1 MKSTAKPLS
10 EKAHSSKEMYDA
22 LLVAAVPHSPLYQ
35 SWRRLMR
42 NRLAFGGLI
51 LVSVF
56 ILVALFAPFLA
67 PLNPNAQIYEYEI
80 KPPLFKGNLILK
92 KTDAVGGE
100 SFKAVPIR
108 SYEQRGDTLAI
119 VDFEGREEK
128 IPTSQLFGTKES
140 DWHKTPIFVMG
151 TDKYGRDV
159 CSRIIYG
166 ARVSL
171 AVGAI
176 ATSISL
182 LIGLSLGALAGF
194 FRGKVDGV
202 VMWVMNVVWSFP
214 ELLLVIA
221 ISVAL
226 GRGFWQVFLAV
237 GLASWVDTAR
247 IVRGQF
253 FSLREREF
261 VEATKAL
268 GFSAARTIFKHILP
282 NTFGPVTVVA
292 TAGFATAI
300 IAEASLSFLGF
311 GVQPPTASWGSMM
324 RDGYAYIVSGNGWWL
339 TVFPG
344 LAIMLAVL
352 AINLLGDGLRD
363 AFDTRLKP

>member
-1 MKSTAKPLS
+1 MNNTETLSAKA
-10 EKAHSSKEMYDA
+10 EYDA
-22 LLVAAVPHSPLYQ
+22 QFAVAVPHSLLYQ
-35 SWRRLMR
+35 SWRRLVR

-51 LVSVF
+51 LMSGFAV
-56 ILVALFAPFLA
+56 LALFAPILA
-67 PLNPNAQIYEYEI
+67 PMNPNTQIYEYEI
-80 KPPLFKGNLILK
+80 KPPFFRGNLILK
-92 KTDAVGGE
+92 KSELASGE
-100 SFKAVPIR
+100 AFKAIPIR
-108 SYEQRGDTLAI
+108 SFEQKGDTLYV
-119 VDFEGREEK
+119 VDFEGRIET
-128 IPTSQLFGTKES
+128 IPTNELFGTHES
-140 DWHKTPIFVMG
+140 DWHKTPIYLMG

-159 CSRIIYG
+159 CSRVIYG

-171 AVGAI
+171 SVGVI

-182 LIGLSLGALAGF
+182 LIGVTLGAVAGY
-194 FRGKVDGV
+194 FRGKVDAV
-202 VMWVMNVVWSFP
+202 VMWIMNVFWSFP

-268 GFSAARTIFKHILP
+268 GFSATRTIFKHILP
-282 NTFGPVTVVA
+282 NTLGPVTVVA

-311 GVQPPTASWGSMM
+311 GVQPPTASWGSML

-363 AFDTRLKP
+363 ALDTRLKP

>member
-1 MKSTAKPLS
+1 MMNPSEPISAKANS
-10 EKAHSSKEMYDA
+10 ASAEYDA
-22 LLVAAVPHSPLYQ
+22 QLADAVPHSPLYQ
-35 SWRRLMR
+35 SWRRLRR

-51 LVSVF
+51 LVVF
-56 ILVALFAPFLA
+56 FIVVALFAPVLS
-67 PLNPNAQIYEYEI
+67 PMNPNAQIYEYEI

-92 KTDAVGGE
+92 KIDASEGDP
-100 SFKAVPIR
+100 FKAIPIR
-108 SYEQRGDTLAI
+108 SYAQQGDTLFI
-119 VDFEGREEK
+119 TDFEGREEK
-128 IPTSQLFGTKES
+128 IPTSELFGTKES
-140 DWHKTPIFVMG
+140 DWHKTPIYLMG

-166 ARVSL
+166 TRVSL
-171 AVGAI
+171 AVGVI

-182 LIGLSLGALAGF
+182 LIGLTLGAVAGY
-194 FRGKVDGV
+194 FRGKVDAI

-282 NTFGPVTVVA
+282 NTVGPVTVVA

-311 GVQPPTASWGSMM
+311 GVQPPTASWGSML

-363 AFDTRLKP
+363 AFDTRLK

>member
-1 MKSTAKPLS
+1 MKNASESLSAKVEYEARL
-10 EKAHSSKEMYDA
+10 AD
-22 LLVAAVPHSPLYQ
+22 AVPHSPLYQ
-35 SWRRLMR
+35 SWRRLVR

-51 LVSVF
+51 LFGVF
-56 ILVALFAPFLA
+56 VLLALFAPLLA
-67 PLNPNAQIYEYEI
+67 PMNPNAQIYEYEI
-80 KPPLFKGNLILK
+80 KPPFFRGNLILK
-92 KTDAVGGE
+92 KSENAE
-100 SFKAVPIR
+100 SEAFKAIPIR
-108 SYEQRGDTLAI
+108 SFEQQGDTLFI
-119 VDFEGREEK
+119 IDFEGRAEK
-128 IPTSQLFGTKES
+128 IPTSELFGKRES
-140 DWHKTPIFVMG
+140 DWHKTPIYVMG

-159 CSRIIYG
+159 FSRIIYG

-182 LIGLSLGALAGF
+182 VIGLTLGAVAGY
-194 FRGKVDGV
+194 FRGKVDAV
-202 VMWVMNVVWSFP
+202 VMWIMNVVWSFP

-282 NTFGPVTVVA
+282 NTLGPVTVVA

-311 GVQPPTASWGSMM
+311 GVQPPTASWGSML

-363 AFDTRLKP
+363 ALDTRLKP

>member
-1 MKSTAKPLS
+1 MTNKTETIAAKA
-10 EKAHSSKEMYDA
+10 EYDA
-22 LLVAAVPHSPLYQ
+22 LLADAAPHSPLYQ
-35 SWRRLMR
+35 SWKRLTR

-51 LVSVF
+51 LVCAF
-56 ILVALFAPFLA
+56 IIVALFAPALA
-67 PLNPNAQIYEYEI
+67 PMNPNAQIYEYEI
-80 KPPLFKGNLILK
+80 KPPLFQGNVILK
-92 KTDAVGGE
+92 KSDASEGDP
-100 SFKAVPIR
+100 FKAIPIR
-108 SYEQRGDTLAI
+108 SYVQQGDTLFI
-119 VDFEGREEK
+119 TDFEGRAEK
-128 IPTSQLFGTKES
+128 IPTSELFGTKES
-140 DWHKTPIFVMG
+140 DWRKTPIYLMG

-159 CSRIIYG
+159 FSRIIYG

-182 LIGLSLGALAGF
+182 LIGITLGAVAGY
-194 FRGKVDGV
+194 FRGKVDAV
-202 VMWVMNVVWSFP
+202 VMWAMNVVWSFP

-268 GFSAARTIFKHILP
+268 GFSAGRTIFKHILP
-282 NTFGPVTVVA
+282 NALGPVTVVA

-311 GVQPPTASWGSMM
+311 GVQPPTASWGSML

-363 AFDTRLKP
+363 AFDTRLKS

>member
-1 MKSTAKPLS
+1 MTNKAEPIAAKA
-10 EKAHSSKEMYDA
+10 EYDA
-22 LLVAAVPHSPLYQ
+22 LLADAVPHSPLYQ
-35 SWRRLMR
+35 SWKRLTR

-51 LVSVF
+51 LVGAF
-56 ILVALFAPFLA
+56 IIVALFAPALA
-67 PLNPNAQIYEYEI
+67 PMNPNAQIYEYEI
-80 KPPLFKGNLILK
+80 KPPLFQGNVILK
-92 KTDAVGGE
+92 KSDASEGDP
-100 SFKAVPIR
+100 FRAVPIR
-108 SYEQRGDTLAI
+108 SYEQRDDTLFI
-119 VDFEGREEK
+119 MDFEGREEK
-128 IPTSQLFGTKES
+128 IPTSELFGKSES
-140 DWHKTPIFVMG
+140 DWHKTPIYLMG

-159 CSRIIYG
+159 FSRIIYG

-182 LIGLSLGALAGF
+182 LIGITLGAVAGY
-194 FRGKVDGV
+194 FRGKVDAI

-268 GFSAARTIFKHILP
+268 GFSAARAIFKHILP
-282 NTFGPVTVVA
+282 NALGPVTVVA

-311 GVQPPTASWGSMM
+311 GVQPPTASWGSML

-363 AFDTRLKP
+363 AFDTRLKS

>member
-1 MKSTAKPLS
+1 MNTAETLS
-10 EKAHSSKEMYDA
+10 AKAEWDA
-22 LLVAAVPHSPLYQ
+22 LLDSDAPRSPMRQ
-35 SWRRLMR
+35 AWARLTR
-42 NRLAFGGLI
+42 NRLAVAGLTI
-51 LVSVF
+51 VAFLIF
-56 ILVALFAPFLA
+56 VALFAPILA
-67 PLNPNAQIYEYEI
+67 PMNPNAQIYEYEI
-80 KPPLFKGNLILK
+80 KPPLFRGNLILR
-92 KTDAVGGE
+92 KTQTADGA
-100 SFKAVPIR
+100 SFKAIPIR
-108 SYEQRGDTLAI
+108 SFEARGDTLFVA
-119 VDFEGREEK
+119 DFEGREER
-128 IPTSQLFGTKES
+128 IPTSELFGESES
-140 DWHKTPIFVMG
+140 DWHKTPLYLMG

-159 CSRIIYG
+159 FSRVIYG
-166 ARVSL
+166 TRVSL

-176 ATSISL
+176 ATTISL
-182 LIGLSLGALAGF
+182 LIGLTLGALAGY
-194 FRGKVDGV
+194 FRGKVDLIIT
-202 VMWVMNVVWSFP
+202 WLMNVAWSFP

-247 IVRGQF
+247 IARGQF

-268 GFSAARTIFKHILP
+268 GFGAARTIFKHILP
-282 NTFGPVTVVA
+282 NALGPITVVA

-311 GVQPPTASWGSMM
+311 GVQPPTASWGSML

-363 AFDTRLKP
+363 ALDARLNS

>member
-1 MKSTAKPLS
+1 MNNTELLTATT
-10 EKAHSSKEMYDA
+10 EYDA
-22 LLVAAVPHSPLYQ
+22 LQVDAVPHSPLYQ
-35 SWRRLMR
+35 SWRRLVR
-42 NRLAFGGLI
+42 NRLAVVGLI
-51 LVSVF
+51 IIGVF
-56 ILVALFAPFLA
+56 VFVAIFAPLLA
-67 PLNPNAQIYEYEI
+67 PMNPNAQIYEYEI
-80 KPPLFKGNLILK
+80 KPPLFRGNLILK
-92 KTDAVGGE
+92 KSETADGE
-100 SFKAVPIR
+100 AFKAIPIR
-108 SYEQRGDTLAI
+108 SFEQQGDSLLMI
-119 VDFEGREEK
+119 DFEGRAEK
-128 IPTSQLFGTKES
+128 IPTSELFGNRES
-140 DWHKTPIFVMG
+140 DWHKTPIYVMG

-159 CSRIIYG
+159 FSRIIYG

-171 AVGAI
+171 SVGVI

-182 LIGLSLGALAGF
+182 LIGLSLGAMAGY

-202 VMWVMNVVWSFP
+202 VMWLMNVVWSFP

-268 GFSAARTIFKHILP
+268 GFSAVRTIFKHILP
-282 NTFGPVTVVA
+282 NTLGPVTVVA

-311 GVQPPTASWGSMM
+311 GVQPPTASWGSML

-363 AFDTRLKP
+363 ALDTRLTS

>member
-1 MKSTAKPLS
+1 MHNDTADTRAPRADYEAQL
-10 EKAHSSKEMYDA
+10 AD
-22 LLVAAVPHSPLYQ
+22 AVPHSPLYQ
-35 SWRRLMR
+35 SWRRLRR
-42 NRLAFGGLI
+42 NRLAFGGLM
-51 LVSVF
+51 LFGLFV
-56 ILVALFAPFLA
+56 LVALFAPFLA
-67 PLNPNAQIYEYEI
+67 PMNPNAQIYEYEI
-80 KPPLFKGNLILK
+80 KPPLFKGNLILRK
-92 KTDAVGGE
+92 NDATSGDE
-100 SFKAVPIR
+100 AFKAIPIR
-108 SYEQRGDTLAI
+108 AFTQQGDALLI

-128 IPTSQLFGTKES
+128 IPTSELFGKSES
-140 DWHKTPIFVMG
+140 DWHKTPIYLMG

-159 CSRIIYG
+159 FSRILYG

-182 LIGLSLGALAGF
+182 LIGLTLGALAGY
-194 FRGKVDGV
+194 FRGKVDAV

-282 NTFGPVTVVA
+282 NTLGPVTVVA

-311 GVQPPTASWGSMM
+311 GVQPPTASWGSML

>member
-1 MKSTAKPLS
+1 MTRNAETLSAKADY
-10 EKAHSSKEMYDA
+10 EA
-22 LLVAAVPHSPLYQ
+22 LLANDAPHSPAYQ
-35 SWRRLMR
+35 AWKRLRR
-42 NRLAFGGLI
+42 NRLAMAGMTIFGALI
-51 LVSVF
+51 V
-56 ILVALFAPFLA
+56 VALFAPVLA
-67 PLNPNAQIYEYEI
+67 PMNPNAQIYEYEI
-80 KPPLFKGNLILK
+80 KPPLFRGNLILK
-92 KTDAVGGE
+92 KSDVAEGE
-100 SFKAVPIR
+100 AFKAVPIR
-108 SYEQRGDTLAI
+108 SFERRGDSLFI
-119 VDFEGREEK
+119 VDYEGREET
-128 IPTSQLFGTKES
+128 IPTSALFGETEA
-140 DWHKTPIFVMG
+140 DWRKTPLYVMG

-159 CSRIIYG
+159 FSRVIYG

-182 LIGLSLGALAGF
+182 LIGLTLGALAGY
-194 FRGKVDGV
+194 FRGKVDAV
-202 VMWVMNVVWSFP
+202 VSWLMNVAWSFP

-226 GRGFWQVFLAV
+226 GRGFWQVFVAV
-237 GLASWVDTAR
+237 GLASWVETAR
-247 IVRGQF
+247 IARGQF

-268 GFSAARTIFKHILP
+268 GFGAARTIFKHILP
-282 NTFGPVTVVA
+282 NALGPITVVA

-311 GVQPPTASWGSMM
+311 GVQPPTASWGSML

-352 AINLLGDGLRD
+352 AVNLLGDGLRD
-363 AFDTRLKP
+363 ALDARLKP

>member
-1 MKSTAKPLS
+1 MKNASESLSAKV
-10 EKAHSSKEMYDA
+10 EYEA
-22 LLVAAVPHSPLYQ
+22 LLADAVPHSPLYQ
-35 SWRRLMR
+35 SWRRLVR

-51 LVSVF
+51 LFGVF
-56 ILVALFAPFLA
+56 VLLALFAPLLA
-67 PLNPNAQIYEYEI
+67 PMNPNAQIYEYEI
-80 KPPLFKGNLILK
+80 KPPFFRGNLILK
-92 KTDAVGGE
+92 KSENAE
-100 SFKAVPIR
+100 SEAFKAIPIR
-108 SYEQRGDTLAI
+108 SFEQQGDTLFI
-119 VDFEGREEK
+119 IDFEGRAEK
-128 IPTSQLFGTKES
+128 IPTSELFGKSES
-140 DWHKTPIFVMG
+140 DWHKTPIYVMG

-159 CSRIIYG
+159 FSRIIYG

-171 AVGAI
+171 SVGAI

-182 LIGLSLGALAGF
+182 AIGLTLGAVAGY
-194 FRGKVDGV
+194 FRGKVDAV
-202 VMWVMNVVWSFP
+202 VMWIMNVVWSFP

-282 NTFGPVTVVA
+282 NTLGPVTVVA

-311 GVQPPTASWGSMM
+311 GVQPPTASWGSML

-363 AFDTRLKP
+363 ALDTRLKP

>member
-1 MKSTAKPLS
+1 MNHDVEIT
-10 EKAHSSKEMYDA
+10 SSRQAYNARLADA
-22 LLVAAVPHSPLYQ
+22 PARSPLYQ
-35 SWRRLMR
+35 SWLRLKQ
-42 NRLAFGGLI
+42 NRLAFAGLI
-51 LVSVF
+51 VVCFLMGLA
-56 ILVALFAPFLA
+56 IFAPILA
-67 PLNPNAQIYEYEI
+67 PMNPNAQIYEYEI
-80 KPPLFKGNLILK
+80 KPPLFRGNIILK
-92 KTDAVGGE
+92 KTE
-100 SFKAVPIR
+100 SNSNEAFKAVPIR
-108 SYEQRGDTLAI
+108 AFEKNVDKISFT
-119 VDFEGREEK
+119 DFEGRAGELALNDLYGA
-128 IPTSQLFGTKES
+128 SES
-140 DWHKTPIFVMG
+140 DWHQTPLYLMG

-159 CSRIIYG
+159 FSRIIFG

-171 AVGAI
+171 SVGAI
-176 ATSISL
+176 ATGISL
-182 LIGLSLGALAGF
+182 LIGLTLGAVAGF
-194 FRGKVDGV
+194 FRGRIDGI
-202 VMWVMNVVWSFP
+202 VMWFMNVIWSFP

-268 GFSAARTIFKHILP
+268 GYSSIRTIFKHILP
-282 NTFGPVTVVA
+282 NTLGPVTVVA

-311 GVQPPTASWGSMM
+311 GVQPPTASWGSML

-344 LAIMLAVL
+344 LAVMTAVL

-363 AFDTRLKP
+363 AFDTRLKS